1 MKSNKEKK
9 HYRSRKKINNE
20 NNNILNK
27 INEFNNNG
35 KRTIAI
41 FCDAWYPAVDG
52 VIKTFEN
59 HARILAK
66 DNNVLV
72 CVPKHKNKTYETNRD
87 FLVIGTNSLNV
98 SKSVGYDC
106 GVPAFDE
113 FFTKVMKVA
122 KIDIIHIH
130 SPFFMGSYAIN
141 IAKKKKIPVIGT
153 FHTSYK
159 DEFYRNTKSS
169 LISQI
174 LTNIIVKVFSKTN
187 LILTMNNYAANTLRE
202 YGYKGEIKL
211 LSNATDFNLTD
222 DISLEVENLRKE
234 YKISDDE
241 VVFSYI
247 GRIVK
252 EKQLFFLLDVFQVLK
267 QKGIKFRM
275 FYIGQG
281 LDFNKLKKKIDE
293 YKLNNETVLTGV
305 VTDTTKKAA
314 LLNMSD
320 LFLFPS
326 NYDTDGIVKIEAACV
341 KVPSLC
347 IKDTG
352 AASTITDNINGF
364 LSELDVEKY
373 ANRIIEI
380 ISDKENLKKV
390 GEQAYKDLYITW
402 EEVVEKLSNI
412 YDEEIEKH
420 KIKLE
425 KKKKRTRK

>member
-1 MKSNKEKK
+1 
-9 HYRSRKKINNE
+9 
-20 NNNILNK
+20 
-27 INEFNNNG
+27 
-35 KRTIAI
+35 
-41 FCDAWYPAVDG
+41 
-52 VIKTFEN
+52 
-59 HARILAK
+59 
-66 DNNVLV
+66 
-72 CVPKHKNKTYETNRD
+72 
-87 FLVIGTNSLNV
+87 
-98 SKSVGYDC
+98 
-106 GVPAFDE
+106 
-113 FFTKVMKVA
+113 
-122 KIDIIHIH
+122 
-130 SPFFMGSYAIN
+130 
-141 IAKKKKIPVIGT
+141 
-153 FHTSYK
+153 
-159 DEFYRNTKSS
+159 
-169 LISQI
+169 
-174 LTNIIVKVFSKTN
+174 
-187 LILTMNNYAANTLRE
+187 
-202 YGYKGEIKL
+202 
-211 LSNATDFNLTD
+211 
-222 DISLEVENLRKE
+222 
-234 YKISDDE
+234 
-241 VVFSYI
+241 
-247 GRIVK
+247 
-252 EKQLFFLLDVFQVLK
+252 
-267 QKGIKFRM
+267 M

-412 YDEEIEKH
+412 YDEEIEKN